1 MSKMEKTCGPC
12 QACCVALKI
21 DTPQLRKKAQVPC
34 LHLTQKGCGIYEGRP
49 PVCRSFL
56 CGWRLLPELDA
67 SWRPDLC
74 GVMLLELPQ
83 TQIPKAYRAAGPGWV
98 FVVADGE
105 KAITPRLGRFIA
117 GLVERRVAVFLSA
130 MTPRIQLNQQLEP
143 LVAAGNLDGVLG
155 VLRQTHALLL
165 PARTGRGL
173 GRIWALYRAQVERMR
188 TIVEQRQR

>member
-1 MSKMEKTCGPC
+1 MSIIEKICGPC

-21 DTPQLRKKAQVPC
+21 DTPQLRKKASVPC
-34 LHLTQKGCGIYEGRP
+34 PHLVQKGCGIYDTRP

-67 SWRPDLC
+67 SWRPDLS
-74 GVMLLELPQ
+74 GVMLVELPQ
-83 TQIPKAYRAAGPGWV
+83 AQLPKAYRAAGPGWV
-98 FVVADGE
+98 FVMIDGE
-105 KAITPRLGRFIA
+105 KAIAPRLGRFIA

-130 MTPRIQLNQQLEP
+130 MTPRIQLNEQLEP
-143 LVAAGNLDGVLG
+143 LVAANDLEGVLR

-165 PARTGRGL
+165 PARTGKGL

-188 TIVEQRQR
+188 TIAERRQR